1 MIYWAE
7 SVRRSYLREG
17 GDKSFIMETC
27 KKLCNPKIWR
37 VAHFLIIFRIILSLL
52 DTATDF
58 YTMYRY
64 SSIKKGLMQSAF
76 IGILVSLIL
85 HNVISCV
92 HGLFNLSKFHGRKNT
107 IIWKNGWWKGVVLV
121 THFIGLGNIML
132 PLDTLLYAKNTDES
146 QLNIRF
152 VIMLLI
158 L

>member
-1 MIYWAE
+1 MIYGAK
-7 SVRRSYLREG
+7 SVRRSYLRKG
-17 GDKSFIMETC
+17 GVKSFVMETC
-27 KKLCNPKIWR
+27 KKLYNPKIWR
-37 VAHFLIIFRIILSLL
+37 VAHFLISIMLSLL
-52 DTATDF
+52 DTTTDF

-64 SSIKKGLMQSAF
+64 SSIKKRLMQNAF

-92 HGLFNLSKFHGRKNT
+92 HGLLNLSKFHGRKNT

-121 THFIGLGNIML
+121 THLIGLGNIML

-152 VIMLLI
+152 VKMFLI

>member
-1 MIYWAE
+1 
-7 SVRRSYLREG
+7 
-17 GDKSFIMETC
+17 METC

-37 VAHFLIIFRIILSLL
+37 VAHVLIIFRIMLSLV

-64 SSIKKGLMQSAF
+64 STIKKRLMQSAF
-76 IGILVSLIL
+76 IASLVSLIL

-92 HGLFNLSKFHGRKNT
+92 HGLLNLSKFHGRKNT

-121 THFIGLGNIML
+121 MHLIGLGNITL
-132 PLDTLLYAKNTDES
+132 PLDTLLYTKNTDEI
-146 QLNIRF
+146 QLNLRF
-152 VIMLLI
+152 VTMFQI